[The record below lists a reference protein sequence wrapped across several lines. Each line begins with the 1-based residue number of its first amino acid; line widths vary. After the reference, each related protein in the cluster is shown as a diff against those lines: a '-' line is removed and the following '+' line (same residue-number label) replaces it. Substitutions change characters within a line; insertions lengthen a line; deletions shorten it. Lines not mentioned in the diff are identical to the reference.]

1 MKESEYQLREKEMEE
16 LTLSFNN
23 IGIAFVTLTGYF
35 VYQALMSGFSEFN
48 YSGFEVVIALIV
60 PLVIGAIVAMFV
72 ENRFWWGCGQF
83 SAFAY
88 IIATIFS
95 IPPIREFAGSVQVVA
110 FLIFWML
117 GFVSMILHRL
127 KLRNDAI

>member
-1 MKESEYQLREKEMEE
+1 MEE

-35 VYQALMSGFSEFN
+35 VYKALMTGFSEFN
-48 YSGFEVVIALIV
+48 YSGFEIVIALIA
-60 PLVIGAIVAMFV
+60 PLVIGAIIVMFL
-72 ENRFWWGCGQF
+72 ENRFWWGCAHF

-95 IPPIREFAGSVQVVA
+95 IPPIREFAGAVQVVA
-110 FLIFWML
+110 FLVFWMF
-117 GFVSMILHRL
+117 GFVSMILHRM